1 MNRKERINSLQT
13 ALLASLQ
20 GWQSDIWT
28 TLPVR
33 IESFDPVKKTCSAQ
47 PLIKAQF
54 TDERTG
60 SQTWVTL
67 PLLVDCPVHFP
78 SGGGY
83 TLTFPL
89 TQGDEALAVFASRC
103 IDDWWQSGGIGIQPT
118 LRMHDLSDGFI
129 FAGISSVPNVHPD
142 ISIESVQLR
151 NQSGDTY
158 VEIQGTSVNVF
169 ANTVNINAETSVIVK
184 APSIILQ
191 NLGSALKR
199 LVMDNFLAIYNN
211 HTHPAPGGT
220 TGVPNQQASEAE
232 TTNIVQAE

>member
-13 ALLASLQ
+13 AFLSSLQ
-20 GWQSDIWT
+20 GWQADLWT

-54 TDERTG
+54 TDEKTG
-60 SQTWVTL
+60 LASWVTL

-89 TQGDEALAVFASRC
+89 SQGDEALAVFSSRC
-103 IDDWWQSGGIGIQPT
+103 IDDWWQSGGIGIQPS

-129 FAGISSVPNVHPD
+129 FAGISSVPNVHPN
-142 ISIESVQLR
+142 ISVESVQLR
-151 NQSGDTY
+151 NHSGDTY
-158 VEIQGTSVNVF
+158 VEVKNNNVNVY
-169 ANTVNINAETSVIVK
+169 ANVVNVTAQTSVIIK
-184 APSIILQ
+184 APSIILK
-191 NLGSALKR
+191 NLGAALKR
-199 LVMDNFLAIYNN
+199 LVMDSFVSVYNN

-220 TGVPNQQASEAE
+220 TGVPNQQSTSD
-232 TTNIVQAE
+232 TTSIVQAE